1 MSETGSECE
10 LIEEA
15 KLSRGPMT
23 RHRRSSIV
31 DIVQER
37 GAARVDEL
45 AEMFQVSEVTIRND
59 LVLLERDGLLA
70 RDRGGAVT
78 TSQLTTLLGFSQRA
92 TLNRDEKRRIG
103 KAAAAMVSPG
113 DTIILDAGTT
123 VVEMV
128 RFLDTIT
135 PLTVVTNAFNVV
147 AELNA
152 LPEIEIIFLG
162 GVVNRTASSTLGG
175 LAEQALS
182 GLVVQKAFL
191 GTQALDAKF
200 GLTDTTME
208 IAEVKR
214 AMIAAS
220 RQTILLTDSSKW
232 GHAGLVKVA
241 PLSSMQT
248 VITDSAIAPDA
259 RTAIEQTCDEVVVV

>member
-1 MSETGSECE
+1 MSNPDTDREIADDSR
-10 LIEEA
+10 IA
-15 KLSRGPMT
+15 RGPMT
-23 RHRRSSIV
+23 RHRRSTIV
-31 DIVQER
+31 DVVRDR

-59 LVLLERDGLLA
+59 LVLLEKDGLLA

-78 TSQLTTLLGFSQRA
+78 TSQLTTLLGFTQRA
-92 TLNRDEKRRIG
+92 TLNLDEKQRIG
-103 KAAAAMVSPG
+103 RAAAAMVSPN

-128 RFLDTIT
+128 RYLEGIGK
-135 PLTVVTNAFNVV
+135 LTVVTNAFNVV
-147 AELNA
+147 AELSA
-152 LPEIEIIFLG
+152 LPDVDVIFLG
-162 GVVNRTASSTLGG
+162 GSVSRTASSTLGG
-175 LAEQALS
+175 LAIQALG
-182 GLVVQKAFL
+182 GLVVQKAFI
-191 GTQALDAKF
+191 GTQALDGKF

-214 AMIAAS
+214 AMMAAA

-241 PLSSMQT
+241 PLSDMDI
-248 VITDSAIAPDA
+248 VISDTGLPSDA
-259 RTAIEQTCDEVVVV
+259 RTVIEQSVGELVLA